1 MSMHGNLRDQ
11 NTDIIASPG
20 SEAAVPILENR
31 VARRIVLNRQGL
43 AAPPYRRQSKSAL
56 QASIEQLG
64 FVQIDSINTVERAH
78 HMILFARNQTYN
90 RKNLAQLLERDRAL
104 FENWT
109 HDASIIPTCFYPY
122 WKRHFKRHEP
132 VLRKRWETHRRDGYE
147 HHFDDILER
156 IAKHGPVL
164 SRDLAKEEVKGGD
177 GWWDWHPSK
186 TALEYLWRTGALAV
200 TRRDGF
206 QKVYDLSERVIPD
219 AHRGDDIDDD
229 ALIDWACTNALD
241 RLGFATC
248 RELAGFWGLIS
259 TAEAR
264 AWTERQNDDDVIAL
278 QVTPAGDTRPRT
290 YFAKPELLAT
300 SDELA
305 SPPPRLRL
313 ISPFDP
319 LIRDRDRLSYVF
331 GFDYRIEVFVPR
343 EKRKYGY
350 YVFPMLEF
358 DRFVG
363 RIDLKCMRDDNALCV
378 TGIWWEPGVSA
389 TKSRKSQL
397 DSELDRVRRFT
408 GCDEV
413 RFEC

>member
-1 MSMHGNLRDQ
+1 MRRNLRDQ
-11 NTDIIASPG
+11 DLG
-20 SEAAVPILENR
+20 SVTSVTGDAPVPVLENR
-31 VARRIVLNRQGL
+31 IARRIVLERQGL
-43 AAPPYRRQSKSAL
+43 AAPPYRRQSKGAL
-56 QASIEQLG
+56 QTTIEQLG

-90 RKNLAQLLERDRAL
+90 RKNLAHLLERDRAL

-109 HDASIIPTCFYPY
+109 HDASIIPTSYYPY
-122 WKRHFKRHEP
+122 WIRHFERHKP
-132 VLRKRWETHRRDGYE
+132 VLSKRWETYRREGYE
-147 HHFDDILER
+147 KQFDDILNR

-164 SRDLAKEEVKGGD
+164 SRDLAKGEFKGGD

-200 TRRDGF
+200 TRREGF
-206 QKVYDLSERVIPD
+206 QKVYDLTERVIP
-219 AHRGDDIDDD
+219 APHRADDIDDD
-229 ALIDWACTNALD
+229 ALVDWACTTALD
-241 RLGFATC
+241 RLGFATA

-259 TAEAR
+259 TDEAR
-264 AWTERQNDDDVIAL
+264 AWVARQADDCIATAQVVPANDV
-278 QVTPAGDTRPRT
+278 RPRT
-290 YFAKPELLAT
+290 YVAKPELVDA
-300 SDELA
+300 SASIA

-343 EKRKYGY
+343 EKRTYGY

-363 RIDLKCMRDDNALCV
+363 RIDLKCMRDCSELCV
-378 TGIWWEPGVSA
+378 SGIWWQPGVAA
-389 TKSRKSQL
+389 TKSRKAQL
-397 DSELDRVRRFT
+397 DAELDRVRRFT
-408 GCDEV
+408 GCDTV
-413 RFEC
+413 RFSC

>member
-1 MSMHGNLRDQ
+1 MIGS
-11 NTDIIASPG
+11 TG
-20 SEAAVPILENR
+20 SEASLPVLENR
-31 VARRIVLNRQGL
+31 VARRVVLERQGL
-43 AAPPYRRQSKSAL
+43 AAPPYRRQSKGAL
-56 QASIEQLG
+56 QTIIEQLG

-90 RKNLAQLLERDRAL
+90 RKNLAHLLERDRAL

-109 HDASIIPTCFYPY
+109 HDASIIPTCYYPY
-122 WKRHFKRHEP
+122 WRRHFKRHEP
-132 VLRKRWETHRRDGYE
+132 VLRKRWETYRREGYE
-147 HHFDDILER
+147 QHFDDILER
-156 IAKHGPVL
+156 IAKDGPVL
-164 SRDLAKEEVKGGD
+164 SRDLAKQEVKSGD

-200 TRRDGF
+200 TRREGF
-206 QKVYDLSERVIPD
+206 QKVYDLTERVIPAPHMAD
-219 AHRGDDIDDD
+219 EIDDM
-229 ALIDWACTNALD
+229 ALIDWACSTALD

-259 TAEAR
+259 TDEAR
-264 AWTERQNDDDVIAL
+264 QWTERQSDDSAIAM
-278 QVTPAGDTRPRT
+278 QVVPAGDARPRT
-290 YFAKPELLAT
+290 YFARPDLAAGST
-300 SDELA
+300 ALA

-319 LIRDRDRLSYVF
+319 LIRNRDRLSYIF

-363 RIDLKCMRDDNALCV
+363 RIDLKCMRDQNELCV
-378 TGIWWEPGVSA
+378 SGIWWEPGVSA
-389 TKSRKSQL
+389 TKSRKAQL
-397 DSELDRVRRFT
+397 DAELDRVRRFT
-408 GCDEV
+408 GCEAV
-413 RFEC
+413 RFAC